1 MQALADNHF
10 EVLENYPA
18 SSPDLNVIESVWAH
32 MREELNSTSPS
43 RIESRQHFIKRL
55 RAVVR
60 KLNRLRRHML
70 LNMCKSMPE
79 RARHVLKLK
88 GARTKF

>member
-1 MQALADNHF
+1 MHDLDVSFIASFRVFHEFAEGIMDF
-10 EVLENYPA
+10 EG
-18 SSPDLNVIESVWAH
+18 VWAH

-43 RIESRQHFIKRL
+43 RIESRKHFIKRL

-60 KLNRLRRHML
+60 KLNTHRRRML

>member
-1 MQALADNHF
+1 MVICLFTGSGTVIVHGDF
-10 EVLENYPA
+10 EPKA
-18 SSPDLNVIESVWAH
+18 A
-32 MREELNSTSPS
+32 S
-43 RIESRQHFIKRL
+43 RIESRKHFIKRL

-60 KLNRLRRHML
+60 KLNRRRRRML

>member
-1 MQALADNHF
+1 MHDLDVSFIASFSVFHEFADGMVICLF
-10 EVLENYPA
+10 A
-18 SSPDLNVIESVWAH
+18 GRGNVIVHGDCE
-32 MREELNSTSPS
+32 PK
-43 RIESRQHFIKRL
+43 HFIKRL

-60 KLNRLRRHML
+60 KLNRHRRRML

-79 RARHVLKLK
+79 RARHVLQLK